1 MQSLLQ
7 VVWFLKDFGALGH
20 LTKRGLPTVLPTNSC
35 FLGPGIS
42 RELEISQLLI
52 HCFPPNSLNH
62 YNAYTVTVGNP

>member
-1 MQSLLQ
+1 MRFWKNPQ

-42 RELEISQLLI
+42 RELEIV
-52 HCFPPNSLNH
+52 N
-62 YNAYTVTVGNP
+62 